1 MVLKIIENMAVA
13 LNNQFPECKIYSER
27 VKSTETKPCF
37 FIILDRFSEKKVLAN
52 RYNQVTD
59 FIITHYID
67 DLKTNESLITT
78 ANSVKDIL
86 EKIDGIDAQSISY
99 RIESDALVF
108 SVTYSYFIYK
118 IKEKNDIDK
127 MADITV
133 CEGVDE

>member
-1 MVLKIIENMAVA
+1 MVLKIIENIAIG
-13 LNNQFPECKIYSER
+13 LNSQFPESKIYSER

-52 RYNQVTD
+52 RYNQVSE

-67 DLKTNESLITT
+67 NLKTNESLITV
-78 ANSVKDIL
+78 ADGVKDIL

-108 SVTYSYFIYK
+108 NVSYSYFIYK
-118 IKEKNDIDK
+118 MKETNIDK
-127 MADITV
+127 MADITI